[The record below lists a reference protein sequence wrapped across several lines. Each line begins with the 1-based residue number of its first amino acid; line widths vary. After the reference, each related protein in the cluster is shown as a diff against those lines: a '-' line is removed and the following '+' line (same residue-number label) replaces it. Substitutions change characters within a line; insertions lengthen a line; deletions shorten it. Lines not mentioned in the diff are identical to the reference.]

1 MQYIKEEFT
10 MAVST
15 MKTVIN
21 APVRAVW
28 ELVTKPGNYGWRSD
42 LEKAEIISPERF
54 DEYTPNGY
62 VTHFTVTFSEE
73 CKRWELDME
82 NTNLT
87 GHWVGIFT
95 EISGEG
101 KDNKDAKSTQI
112 EFTEDVTVKKIIM
125 KPFVKGFLKKQQEM
139 FAADLRKAAEG
150 RE

>member
-1 MQYIKEEFT
+1 
-10 MAVST
+10 

-21 APVRAVW
+21 APVKAVW
-28 ELVTKPGNYGWRSD
+28 ELVTKPENYGWRSD

-95 EISGEG
+95 EIPGEG
-101 KDNKDAKSTQI
+101 EDTGDGKGATVTQI
-112 EFTEDVTVKKIIM
+112 EFTEDVTVKKALM

-150 RE
+150 RK